1 MTAPASPVRAEH
13 YLNRELSWLNFNAR
27 VLAEAQDSRTPL
39 LERLKFAA
47 IFSTNL
53 DEFYMVR
60 VAGLRRK
67 VAANARSYPPEDRSP
82 LEQLDAIRA
91 RVRELLAERNR
102 LVFEELLPALGE
114 RGVRLVSMES
124 LTPGDAEQ
132 VSRFF
137 EAEVFPV
144 LTPLAVD
151 PGHPF
156 PYISNLSLSL
166 AVEVRDP
173 GTGSVHFARVKVPR
187 TLPRWVPIGR
197 PLHFV
202 PIEEVIEA
210 NLGALF
216 PGMDVLRWHEFRI
229 TRYSDLDLG
238 QIDQPEDLL
247 QTIEEQVFQ
256 RRFGEVVRLEVET
269 GMPEHLI
276 DLLLSELGQ
285 GEGQA
290 VAPLTRDDV
299 HDSGPI
305 LELGDLLALAS
316 LDVPELRDPP
326 FAPVVPADL
335 RDSTRSIFDLM
346 RERDLLVHHPFES
359 FSQSVEAFLE
369 AAAADDHVLA
379 IKITLYRTSGDT
391 AIVRAL
397 QAAAENGKQVA
408 VLIELQARFDEAN
421 NIRWARQ
428 MESFGIHVAY
438 GLPGL
443 KTHGKVA
450 LVVRRDADGLRRYVH
465 VGTGNY
471 NSRTARIYTDIGLFT
486 CDPRIG
492 ADVTE
497 LFNSLTG
504 HSRQRSY
511 RTLLVAPANMREGLL
526 SRISREAEHARA
538 GRPARIIA
546 KMNALV
552 DPQVIAALYEAS
564 QAGVEIDLIVR
575 GICCL
580 RPGVPGVSDR
590 IRVLS
595 VIGRFLEHSR
605 MCMFANGGHPEYL
618 FGSADWMPRNLDR
631 RVEVMVPILDR
642 ALQGRVQAVL
652 DTCLADDRQAWVL
665 QRDGSYVQRAPDN
678 GAVRGTHALL
688 MRDAWA
694 GAVRAARRAALES
707 LADEAVTKVRRT
719 RRAKR

>member
-1 MTAPASPVRAEH
+1 MTGPSSPVRAEH
-13 YLNRELSWLNFNAR
+13 YLNRELSWLAFNAR
-27 VLAEAQDSRTPL
+27 VLAEAQDPRTPL

-82 LEQLDAIRA
+82 QEQLDAIRT
-91 RVRELLAERNR
+91 RVRELLTLRNR
-102 LVFEELLPALGE
+102 LVFDELLPALAE

-124 LTPGDAEQ
+124 LSPSEGEQ
-132 VSRFF
+132 VGRFF
-137 EAEVFPV
+137 ESEVFPV

-202 PIEEVIEA
+202 PLEEVIEA
-210 NLGALF
+210 NLAALF

-269 GMPEHLI
+269 GMPDHLV

-305 LELGDLLALAS
+305 LELGDLLTLAS

-335 RDSTRSIFDLM
+335 RDSARSIFDLM

-450 LVVRRDADGLRRYVH
+450 LVVRRDPDGLRRYVH
-465 VGTGNY
+465 IGTGNY
-471 NSRTARIYTDIGLFT
+471 NSRTARIYTDLGLFT

-504 HSRQRSY
+504 HSRQRDY
-511 RTLLVAPANMREGLL
+511 RTLLVAPANMRDGLL
-526 SRISREAEHARA
+526 SRITREADHARA

-552 DPQVIAALYEAS
+552 DPQVIAALYDAS

-580 RPGVPGVSDR
+580 RPGVPDVSDR
-590 IRVLS
+590 IRVVS

-605 MCMFANGGHPEYL
+605 MCMFANGGAPEYL

-631 RVEVMVPILDR
+631 RVEVMVPIFDR
-642 ALQGRVQAVL
+642 ALQGRVHAVL
-652 DTCLADDRQAWVL
+652 DTCLTDDRQAWVL
-665 QRDGSYVQRAPDN
+665 QSDGSYVQRTPKDSASP
-678 GAVRGTHALL
+678 GTHALL
-688 MRDAWA
+688 MRDPWA

-707 LADEAVTKVRRT
+707 LTVEAATKVRRT
-719 RRAKR
+719 RRTQR